1 MLVVWRK
8 WGKGDRDGCKIFR
21 EKILPYPLS
30 PKNNNHPN
38 MVSETPKQIFEAIRR
53 SSAPLLILPRGA
65 GADGYA
71 SAVGFSKLIEGMGKP
86 VEMVAADG
94 ATPINLGFLPGMEKI
109 KPAVDNMRQ
118 LVVEL
123 DTSKTRVQDM
133 RHEEKDGRLF
143 ISLTPHQGSWNEK
156 DVRISHSTYRHDL
169 IICFGAPD
177 LEACAHLY
185 HDHKDFFFR
194 VPIINIDHSP
204 HNEHFGQINH
214 VDLTA
219 SAIGETCFELI
230 HSINPTLISAEI
242 ATAFLTGMIAKTRSF
257 RTPHLTSK
265 TLEVA
270 GKLMSLGA
278 RRQDIV
284 RNLFQT
290 RSVQTLRLWGRALAR
305 LKSDFE
311 TKIVWTMLSQQD
323 FLHAGAR
330 EEDLPDV
337 IDELISNSPEAK
349 IIVLLYENHARH
361 ICGIIRAEPPHDAR
375 GLTEL
380 FASFGNRQEAHVCFE
395 NTAIVEAEKK
405 IIETIKKQVFDDRR
419 S

>member
-1 MLVVWRK
+1 
-8 WGKGDRDGCKIFR
+8 
-21 EKILPYPLS
+21 
-30 PKNNNHPN
+30 

-53 SSAPLLILPRGA
+53 SSAPLLVLPRGA

-71 SAVGFSKLIEGMGKP
+71 SAVGFYKLIEGMGKP

-94 ATPINLGFLPGMEKI
+94 VTPINLGFLPGMEKI
-109 KPAVDNMRQ
+109 KPAVENLRQ
-118 LVVEL
+118 LMIEL
-123 DTSKTRVQDM
+123 DTSQTHVQDM
-133 RHEEKDGRLF
+133 RHEEKDGRLS
-143 ISLTPHQGSWNEK
+143 ISFTPHQGGWSEK
-156 DVRISHSTYRHDL
+156 DVRISHSAYRHDL
-169 IICFGAPD
+169 IICFGASD

-194 VPIINIDHSP
+194 TPIINIDHSP
-204 HNEHFGQINH
+204 DNEHFGQINH

-219 SAIGETCFELI
+219 SAIGEACFELV
-230 HSINPTLISAEI
+230 HSINPTLINEEI

-257 RTPHLTSK
+257 RTPHLTPK

-305 LKSDFE
+305 LKSDPE
-311 TKIVWTMLSQQD
+311 AKIVWTMLSQQD

-375 GLTEL
+375 RLAEL
-380 FASFGNRQEAHVCFE
+380 FSAVGTRGEVHVCLE
-395 NTAIVEAEKK
+395 KKTIVEAEKE
-405 IIETIKKQVFDDRR
+405 IIEAIKKLV
-419 S
+419 